1 MKLNKETWGYRME
14 LIWLNASI
22 MKLEP
27 VENRSVVIFLESSVD
42 RKLARE
48 KEPGKDGNVDLSKLS

>member
-1 MKLNKETWGYRME
+1 
-14 LIWLNASI
+14 

>member
-1 MKLNKETWGYRME
+1 
-14 LIWLNASI
+14 

-48 KEPGKDGNVDLSKLS
+48 KEPGEDGNVDLSKLS